1 MAVKLIPKKGAI
13 HTKQKFELGT
23 AEEVR
28 YKQTV
33 ENQKKIYEFYKQ
45 LLRQTEK
52 KLQNIKKDGA
62 GSAMEKLVL
71 YDAKKSIEISLNK
84 FGRELETGMI
94 NSITEVSKSVVD
106 DARKFLLKIGY
117 KYDDIKDAL
126 YYVPDNVVKSL
137 LEGTVYKGD
146 WSLSSGIW
154 TDIKNQQDDI
164 LKIVTEGL
172 KTGKSAYDIA
182 KVLESYVDPD
192 AAKEWDW
199 SKVYPN
205 MRKKVDY
212 NAQRLARTIINHAF
226 QQSVIQSTKDNPF
239 VTGIQWLSAYAHGRT
254 CQLCISRATEDNYGL
269 GAGIFP
275 KDKVPLDHPNG
286 LCALAPYVPDDL
298 ETIAKKIGD
307 WYNSPPGTYPY
318 LDKYAETFT
327 DKPLL

>member
-1 MAVKLIPKKGAI
+1 MALKIIPRQGAI
-13 HTKQKFELGT
+13 HRKQKFELGT

-33 ENQKKIYEFYKQ
+33 ENQKKIYNFYKQ
-45 LLRQTEK
+45 MLKQTEQ
-52 KLQNIKKDGA
+52 KLQNIKNDGA
-62 GSAMEKLVL
+62 GSAMQRLAL
-71 YDAKKSIEISLNK
+71 YDAKKSLELSLNK

-94 NSITEVSKSVVD
+94 ESITEVSEAVVD
-106 DARKFLLKIGY
+106 DARKFLMKIGY
-117 KYDDIKDAL
+117 DYNDIKDAL
-126 YYVPDNVVKSL
+126 YYVPDNVVQSL
-137 LEGTVYKGD
+137 LNGTVYKGE
-146 WSLSSGIW
+146 WNFSSAIW

-182 KVLESYVDPD
+182 KDLERYVNPD
-192 AAKEWDW
+192 AAKQWDW
-199 SKVYPN
+199 SKVYPY

-212 NAQRLARTIINHAF
+212 NAQRLARTIINHAY
-226 QQSVIQSTKDNPF
+226 QQSVIQSVKDNPF

-254 CQLCISRATEDNYGL
+254 CQLCISRATEDQYGL

-286 LCALAPYVPDDL
+286 LCTLAPYIADSL
-298 ETIAKKIGD
+298 EDIGKMIGD
-307 WYNSPPGTYPY
+307 WYHSPMGTYPL
-318 LDKYAETFT
+318 LDEYALTFI